1 MLASSRCGGT
11 VRKLVNKALRIS
23 KDYTGAQ
30 VVTHASSTAYF
41 FFTAIIPIIIIVVCI
56 VSFSGITEHNLVGL
70 AEHIVPDTLMESVEG
85 IIHDAYANSG
95 LALTVS
101 VVTLLWTASK
111 GITALGRGLNAAYG
125 EKEHRGLVRRAI
137 VSLIAVAV
145 LILLLAAALYL
156 IFSDVIMHMLTS
168 ILRDLV
174 VPDELTTLLRT
185 AIVFGFAI
193 TVFALC
199 YTYLPAGARRLR
211 EQVPGAVLTG
221 VSWLVFSYGFRIY
234 VDNSTRFT
242 VLYGSLATVA
252 LLLLWL
258 YWLFLILLVGA
269 LFNRYRTEW
278 FNKPNERPN
287 EKSDGAL

>member
-1 MLASSRCGGT
+1 M
-11 VRKLVNKALRIS
+11 V
-23 KDYTGAQ
+23 
-30 VVTHASSTAYF
+30 H
-41 FFTAIIPIIIIVVCI
+41 
-56 VSFSGITEHNLVGL
+56 
-70 AEHIVPDTLMESVEG
+70 
-85 IIHDAYANSG
+85 
-95 LALTVS
+95 
-101 VVTLLWTASK
+101 
-111 GITALGRGLNAAYG
+111 
-125 EKEHRGLVRRAI
+125 RAI
-137 VSLIAVAV
+137 VSLMAVAV
-145 LILLLAAALYL
+145 LIVLLASALYL
-156 IFSDVIMHMLTS
+156 IFSDVIIHMLTS
-168 ILRDLV
+168 LFRDLI

-193 TVFALC
+193 TVFTLC
-199 YTYLPAGARRLR
+199 YTFLPAGVRRLR

-234 VDNSTRFT
+234 VDNSTRFA

-278 FNKPNERPN
+278 FNKPNERSN